1 MFEVILYGG
10 TAEGRDIADA
20 LAAGGVPALAH
31 VATDYG
37 ETLIH
42 ANASLQVHAGRLN
55 GEEMAEEM
63 RAAHC
68 RLVID
73 ATHPYASEVTKNIR
87 AAAAQAGVRYL
98 RVLRGRQSAG
108 EGARFVESVAAAVD
122 YLNTTTGNI
131 FLATGSK
138 DLASFTGIE
147 NYKER
152 VFARVLSLP
161 EVVASCAALGFQGK
175 NLIAMQGPFSRELN
189 VAMLR
194 QISARFLVTK
204 DTGREG
210 GFAEKVEAAASCGC
224 ELVVIGRPE
233 EEEGL
238 SLPACLAMLAKRYAG
253 IQAGTAGTPAEEA
266 KDRDGDEAA
275 QGSGREISLVGI
287 GMGDPKGRTLTAE
300 AARICREADL
310 LIGAKRMLAAVEAG
324 PRATLEEYRPE
335 AIRDYIDAHP
345 EFRRVAVLLSGDV
358 GFFSGAKK
366 LQQLLPGAKRV
377 PGISS
382 LVYFC
387 SQLGTAWED
396 AHLVSAHGRAAH
408 LVSEIR
414 RHKKVFSLLNGAED
428 LRELCA
434 ALLSFGM
441 EDIRLSYGA
450 DLGYGTERILRGTP
464 AELSEEAGADLSVLL
479 AENPRVDAQITASL
493 PDEVFWR
500 GQVPMTKEEV
510 RAVSIGKLRLT
521 EGAVLWDVGAGTGS
535 VSVEVARL
543 DPRATVYSIE
553 KKDEAVELLRANR
566 SRFGLDNM
574 EVICGAAPE
583 ALADLP
589 APTHVFV
596 GGSSGNL
603 REILTVALE
612 KNAAARIVINAITL
626 ETVSESL
633 RAVEEFALE
642 DVDVASVTVAKSRDV
657 GKYHMMTGQNPV
669 YVIAGGGKEREQ

>member
-238 SLPACLAMLAKRYAG
+238 CLDECLSLL
-253 IQAGTAGTPAEEA
+253 AEEFPGVSA
-266 KDRDGDEAA
+266 PCAE
-275 QGSGREISLVGI
+275 REISLVGI

-414 RHKKVFSLLNGAED
+414 RHKKVFSLLNGAGD

-493 PDEVFWR
+493 PDEVFER

-633 RAVEEFALE
+633 RAVEEFSLE

>member
-238 SLPACLAMLAKRYAG
+238 CLDECLSLL
-253 IQAGTAGTPAEEA
+253 AEEFPGVSAPCA
-266 KDRDGDEAA
+266 K
-275 QGSGREISLVGI
+275 REISLVGI

-324 PRATLEEYRPE
+324 ARATLEEYRPE

-493 PDEVFWR
+493 PDEVFER

-633 RAVEEFALE
+633 RAVEEFSLE